1 MEVIESG
8 PKLRAHLDDARQGG
22 RSVGFVPTMGALH
35 DGHLSLMRRARQETD
50 VVAISIF
57 VNPLQFGDA
66 ADLASYP
73 RLLEHDLRLAENTGV
88 DVAFT
93 PDEAEMYP
101 NGQPEVTVHAGPIGD
116 RLEGAART
124 GHFDGVATVVAKL
137 FNLAGPCTA
146 YFGQKDAQQLALI
159 RRLVDDLDAPV
170 TIVGCETVREPD
182 GLAMSSRNLRLTN
195 VQRAAAACLYRALAY
210 AGRLAGEGERD
221 GNVLKAEMAKRIGA
235 EPLAKLDY
243 VAIVDDATFEEVHQ
257 VSGPSRALVAARF
270 GEIRLIDNL
279 ALPKQ
284 EGTVR

>member
-1 MEVIESG
+1 VEVIESG
-8 PKLRAHLDDARQGG
+8 PKLRAHLDDARQAG

-35 DGHLSLMRRARQETD
+35 DGHLSLMRRAREETA

-66 ADLASYP
+66 GDLANYP
-73 RLLEHDLRLAENTGV
+73 RLLERDLRLAENAGV

-101 NGQPEVTVHAGPIGD
+101 NGEPEVSVHAGPIGD
-116 RLEGAART
+116 RLEGASRA

-159 RRLVDDLDAPV
+159 RRLVRDLDTPV

-182 GLAMSSRNLRLTN
+182 GLAMSSRNLRLTDE
-195 VQRAAAACLYRALAY
+195 QRVAAPCLYRALAY
-210 AGRLAGEGERD
+210 AERLAGEGERD
-221 GNVLKAEMAKRIGA
+221 ANVLKAEMAKRIGA

-243 VAIVDDATFEEVHQ
+243 VAIVDDATFEDVHQ

-279 ALPKQ
+279 ALPH
-284 EGTVR
+284 